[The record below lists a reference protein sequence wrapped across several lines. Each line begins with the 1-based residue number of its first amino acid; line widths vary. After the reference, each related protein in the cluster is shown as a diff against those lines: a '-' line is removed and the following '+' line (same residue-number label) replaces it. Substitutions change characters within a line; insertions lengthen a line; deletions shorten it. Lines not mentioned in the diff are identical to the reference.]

1 MLCLRLF
8 PIGIVIVGYAVGLM
22 SDVKLFGKLVVKEAE
37 QERPVIKPRSL
48 HSLSLRVLVL
58 LAPWHVRRSR
68 GNLVVLRGI
77 SVN

>member
-48 HSLSLRVLVL
+48 HSLSLTQSIG
-58 LAPWHVRRSR
+58 APCIVAC
-68 GNLVVLRGI
+68 
-77 SVN
+77 